1 MAASSTGQSLRRI
14 RIRRSVAL
22 GLLVAFLPFV
32 IAVSSVVRSGAAMNV
47 VVAIYCGLFV
57 VALVVFGFS
66 SCPRC
71 HNLFFVAGLSN
82 PFSSRCMHCSLPILG
97 E

>member
-1 MAASSTGQSLRRI
+1 MAASSIDQALRCI
-14 RIRRSVAL
+14 RTRRYVAL

-32 IAVSSVVRSGAAMNV
+32 AAFSSFVHSGAAMNV
-47 VVAIYCGLFV
+47 AVAIYLGLFV
-57 VALVVFGFS
+57 GALAVFGFS

-82 PFSSRCMHCSLPILG
+82 PFSSRCMHCGLPIAG

>member
-1 MAASSTGQSLRRI
+1 MAASGIVQSLRRI
-14 RIRRSVAL
+14 RIRRCIAL
-22 GLLVAFLPFV
+22 GMLVAFLTFV
-32 IAVSSVVRSGAAMNV
+32 AVFAFFVHSGAAMNV
-47 VVAIYCGLFV
+47 AVAIYFGLFV

-71 HNLFFVAGLSN
+71 HNLFFVAGLAN
-82 PFSSRCMHCSLPILG
+82 PFSPQCMHCGLPISG

>member
-1 MAASSTGQSLRRI
+1 MAASSIGQSLRRI
-14 RIRRSVAL
+14 RIRRYVAL

-32 IAVSSVVRSGAAMNV
+32 AVFSSVVRFGTAMNV
-47 VVAIYCGLFV
+47 AVAIYFCLFV
-57 VALVVFGFS
+57 AALVVLGFS

-82 PFSSRCMHCSLPILG
+82 PFSSRCMHCGLPISG
-97 E
+97 K

>member
-1 MAASSTGQSLRRI
+1 MVASSIGQSLRRI
-14 RIRRSVAL
+14 RIRRYVAL

-32 IAVSSVVRSGAAMNV
+32 IVFSSFVHSGAAMNV
-47 VVAIYCGLFV
+47 AVAIYFGLFV
-57 VALVVFGFS
+57 TALVVFGFS

-71 HNLFFVAGLSN
+71 HNLFFVAGLSS
-82 PFSSRCMHCSLPILG
+82 PFSSRCMHCGLPISG

>member
-1 MAASSTGQSLRRI
+1 MAASSIGQSLRRI
-14 RIRRSVAL
+14 RIRRYVAL
-22 GLLVAFLPFV
+22 GLLIAFLPFV
-32 IAVSSVVRSGAAMNV
+32 AALASFVHSGAAMDV
-47 VVAIYCGLFV
+47 AVAIYFGLFV
-57 VALVVFGFS
+57 AALVALGFS

-82 PFSSRCMHCSLPILG
+82 PFSSRCMHCGLPMSG

>member
-1 MAASSTGQSLRRI
+1 MAVSGIGQGLRRI
-14 RIRRSVAL
+14 RIRRYVAL

-32 IAVSSVVRSGAAMNV
+32 LALSSIVRSGTAMNV
-47 VVAIYCGLFV
+47 AVAIYLGLFV
-57 VALVVFGFS
+57 VALVMFGFS

-71 HNLFFVAGLSN
+71 HNLFFVSGLSN
-82 PFSSRCMHCSLPILG
+82 PFSSRCMHCGLPISG